1 MQVTTSLLIGYVS
14 FLLLFI
20 LGYRLIHN
28 PKITSRRY
36 ALLLS
41 FLNALTVFTVS
52 LVSRELDK
60 GLVFVSISL
69 FVVSLAVGFP
79 VFYYSHRYLTRNKKS
94 N

>member
-1 MQVTTSLLIGYVS
+1 MQVTTYLLIGYVS
-14 FLLLFI
+14 FLLLLI
-20 LGYRLIHN
+20 LGYRLIHET
-28 PKITSRRY
+28 KITSSRY

-41 FLNALTVFTVS
+41 FLYALTIFIVS

-69 FVVSLAVGFP
+69 FVVSLAVGYP
-79 VFYYSHRYLTRNKKS
+79 LFYYSHYYLSKNKKS